1 MQVKQKA
8 KGEYNIMLN
17 VIIYS
22 KDTEHCGIL
31 FNMVAAD
38 FKEYNPYGNKTW
50 KTIKGVANFAKKN
63 NINIVSGNEL
73 INYYKK
79 IKANCP
85 YYKLHEDYIENT
97 KPWYDR

>member
-1 MQVKQKA
+1 
-8 KGEYNIMLN
+8 MLN

-22 KDTEHCGIL
+22 KNTEHCGIL

-50 KTIKGVANFAKKN
+50 KTIKGALNFAIKN
-63 NINIVSGNEL
+63 NINVISGNEL
-73 INYYKK
+73 AIYYKK
-79 IKANCP
+79 RQLNSAN
-85 YYKLHEDYIENT
+85 YKLHEDYIENT